1 MIRGITV
8 ALMVANILIS
18 IFIILINEELWI
30 KILPLPWLFPS
41 SYFSGSSHVP
51 VEFPI
56 FLSLLG
62 FSDTRNLLASTHNWG
77 WSSPAK
83 VLKCV
88 VSTTNA
94 WFDWDGVACPHNLI
108 LYSVQANITYEWKQ
122 SVLNCRLI
130 LNPWS
135 TQIPKLC
142 VQLIFI
148 FFNQRLTFI
157 QSIRYSPFLQLFSSF
172 YTQILSNKSNSP
184 QIYSYF
190 NILSISKPTSFK
202 EYAIFPSPRILDI
215 LIWRVN
221 IFLKENR

>member
-8 ALMVANILIS
+8 AFMVANILIS

-51 VEFPI
+51 LEFPA

-83 VLKCV
+83 VLKCA

-94 WFDWDGVACPHNLI
+94 WFEWDGVACPHTLI

-122 SVLNCRLI
+122 SGLNCKLI

-135 TQIPKLC
+135 TKIPKLC
-142 VQLIFI
+142 VQFLSFSIRGWHLFNQLDTVHSYSCLVHFIPRSCQTNQILLKYIIILIFY
-148 FFNQRLTFI
+148 L
-157 QSIRYSPFLQLFSSF
+157 
-172 YTQILSNKSNSP
+172 
-184 QIYSYF
+184 
-190 NILSISKPTSFK
+190 
-202 EYAIFPSPRILDI
+202 
-215 LIWRVN
+215 
-221 IFLKENR
+221 